1 MRTRRH
7 FQPMLDS
14 MPVRIAPSAVAGL
27 TQIAVASLVVSSSN
41 LVTMQT
47 DDTQM
52 PDTGPSTPIPPPAC
66 LIINRQ
72 LSFRPLFVCASS

>member
-14 MPVRIAPSAVAGL
+14 MPVRIAPSAIGGLVQVVA
-27 TQIAVASLVVSSSN
+27 TTLVVSSPHT
-41 LVTMQT
+41 VTLQS

-52 PDTGPSTPIPPPAC
+52 PETGPSTPVPPPA
-66 LIINRQ
+66 
-72 LSFRPLFVCASS
+72 S